1 MLKHDDIIS
10 TSVVHSRI
18 WYHCCC
24 MYGTAHAQHH
34 THKLVASASL
44 ACVKTVNTHEAPWLA
59 REQVCEYDVALG
71 LYGTP

>member
-1 MLKHDDIIS
+1 
-10 TSVVHSRI
+10 
-18 WYHCCC
+18 